1 MNHFYSERMS
11 VWRIVFALISIV
23 FLSLPVSAQE
33 QQVVLTCERDGQ
45 VIFSSSSSDIDAF
58 DASQYG
64 AILVRVILIVE
75 QNTNLYMFSPGGIYC
90 SIPAD
95 LDTSTVNL

>member
-1 MNHFYSERMS
+1 MNYFYPERMS
-11 VWRIVFALISIV
+11 VLGIVFALISIV
-23 FLSLPVSAQE
+23 FLSEPVGAQA
-33 QQVVLTCERDGQ
+33 QPAVLSCERDGQ

-75 QNTNLYMFSPGGIYC
+75 QNTNLYIFSPGGIYC

-95 LDTSTVNL
+95 LDTSTVSL